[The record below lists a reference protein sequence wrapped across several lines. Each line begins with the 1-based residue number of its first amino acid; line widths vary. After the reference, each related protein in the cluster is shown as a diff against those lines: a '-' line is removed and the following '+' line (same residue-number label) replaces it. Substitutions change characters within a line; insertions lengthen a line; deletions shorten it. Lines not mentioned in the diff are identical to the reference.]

1 MNYAT
6 MKKLKLIMISFAL
19 CTMGFA
25 QEDLRSHEKEL
36 TRLLEKYFQDATQ
49 PGILGFDGKI
59 IDNKAT
65 RKFKLSGDT
74 IMIFFQ
80 EEKNIMTGMP
90 FRDTTLLSFS
100 SIGEIKITNQPT
112 GDGSPGL
119 LFQFMIKKEQDPFAK
134 KMKNEGGNAVIDSKQ
149 LKNVNTAAGIN
160 QRIAGQAA
168 GVSASSDN
176 SPGGVGRINIRGI
189 SSVFSGNTPLY
200 LLDGVPINNI
210 NLINPNDIQ
219 SVEVLKDVSSTSLYG
234 VRGANG
240 VVKITTKKGS
250 DSDIPEE
257 LLKQKDVLYSM
268 WVFGPK
274 AREMKKM
281 KEVAG
286 FKNLINE
293 RIKK

>member
-1 MNYAT
+1 
-6 MKKLKLIMISFAL
+6 MKKLTLFLISFVL
-19 CTMGFA
+19 STMGFA
-25 QEDLRSHEKEL
+25 QEDLRSNEKEL
-36 TRLLEKYFQDATQ
+36 MRLLEKYFQDATQ

-65 RKFKLSGDT
+65 RKFKLSGDSL
-74 IMIFFQ
+74 MIFFQ

-90 FRDTTLLSFS
+90 FQDTTFLSFA
-100 SIGEIKITNQPT
+100 SIGDLKVSNQPT
-112 GDGSPGL
+112 SDGSTGL
-119 LFQFMIKKEQDPFAK
+119 LFQFMIKKEEDPFEK
-134 KMKNEGGNAVIDSKQ
+134 KMKNEGGNAMIDSKQ

-168 GVSASSDN
+168 GVSVSSDN

-189 SSVFSGNTPLY
+189 NSVFSGTTPLY

-210 NLINPNDIQ
+210 SLINPNDIQ
-219 SVEVLKDVSSTSLYG
+219 SIEVLKDVSSTSLYG

-268 WVFGPK
+268 WVFGPR

-286 FKNLINE
+286 FKNLINQ